1 MPCFRSSTDDRRRRA
16 LCYLA
21 VMHVSLVLEAPA
33 RPRLS
38 LSAWS
43 TLPED
48 EPGELVDGRL
58 VEEEM
63 PDYVHEVTV
72 AWFVHVL
79 CMWLVP
85 RGGFVG
91 GSEAK
96 FAVKP
101 GRGRKPDASA
111 YLPGRRPSRG
121 SLIDVPPDIMIEVI
135 SPTPRD
141 GRRDRVEK
149 VSEYAAFGVRWYWL
163 VDPLLRTIEVLELDE
178 KRRYAHALDAMGGV
192 VAIPGC
198 EGLTLDLDA
207 LWAEIDR
214 LEATGAE
221 TAAAP
226 AIAAPDDE
234 DEAAAPDTN
243 GGDAGEG

>member
-1 MPCFRSSTDDRRRRA
+1 MMQVA
-16 LCYLA
+16 LA
-21 VMHVSLVLEAPA
+21 LEAPTRA
-33 RPRLS
+33 RLS
-38 LSAWS
+38 LADWAV
-43 TLPED
+43 LPED
-48 EPGELVDGRL
+48 EPGEFVNGWL

-63 PDYVHEVTV
+63 PDYLHEITV
-72 AWFVHVL
+72 AWLVYRL
-79 CMWLVP
+79 CVWLVP

-111 YLPGRRPSRG
+111 YLPGRKPPRG
-121 SLIDVPPDIMIEVI
+121 SLIDLPPDIMVEVI

-149 VSEYAAFGVRWYWL
+149 VGEYAAFGVRWYWL
-163 VDPLLRTIEVLELDE
+163 VDPHLRTIEVLELDE
-178 KRRYAHALDAMGGV
+178 KRRYAHALDATSGV

-207 LWAEIDR
+207 LWAELDR
-214 LEATGAE
+214 LEAADAEGAAAVAPAEPEETAE
-221 TAAAP
+221 TAETAP
-226 AIAAPDDE
+226 ETGA
-234 DEAAAPDTN
+234 
-243 GGDAGEG
+243 AGEG